1 MNALINQGDQQ
12 YYSQAGFWNKLHNF
26 ARAAGREVIEH
37 ALSLYYAAQAPETPA
52 WAKTIIYGV
61 LGYFI
66 LPVDAIPDPIPAVGF
81 SDDLAAL
88 LAAFAIVEI
97 HVTPEIKNRAKEKA
111 AEWFGE

>member
-1 MNALINQGDQQ
+1 MNTLINQGDEQ
-12 YYSQAGFWNKLHNF
+12 YYSQTGFWNKLHNF
-26 ARAAGREVIEH
+26 ARTAGREAVEH

-66 LPVDAIPDPIPAVGF
+66 LPVDAIPDLIPVVGF

-88 LAAFAIVEI
+88 VAALATVEI
-97 HVTPEIKNRAKEKA
+97 HVTPEIKERAKKKA
-111 AEWFGE
+111 AEWFGG

>member
-1 MNALINQGDQQ
+1 MNTLINQGDEQ
-12 YYSQAGFWNKLHNF
+12 YYSQHGFWNKLRNF
-26 ARAAGREVIEH
+26 ARTAGREVVEH
-37 ALSLYYAAQAPETPA
+37 ALSLYYTAQAPETPA

-66 LPVDAIPDPIPAVGF
+66 LPVDAIPDLIPVVGF

-88 LAAFAIVEI
+88 VAALAVVEI
-97 HVTPEIKNRAKEKA
+97 HVTPEIKNRAKKKA

>member
-1 MNALINQGDQQ
+1 MNALTNQGDEQ
-12 YYSQAGFWNKLHNF
+12 YYSRNGFWNKLRNF
-26 ARAAGREVIEH
+26 ARTAGQETVEH

-66 LPVDAIPDPIPAVGF
+66 LPVDAIPDLIPVVGF

-88 LAAFAIVEI
+88 VAALATVEI
-97 HVTPEIKNRAKEKA
+97 HVTPEIKERAKKKA
-111 AEWFGE
+111 AEWFGG